1 MSLEPLRARIDE
13 IDASLLRLFQE
24 RMDVSAQ
31 IAAQKRR
38 DGLPV
43 YDAARERAKA
53 KAFHDAARPPYGP
66 YAQELYASLCALS
79 RRYQRCLATPLR
91 AGLLGR
97 TLQHSFSPLI
107 HSFFGDYSYDLF
119 EVEPQQLESFVLSGP
134 FDALNVT
141 IPYKKAVLPYCG
153 KLTARAQKAGNVNT
167 LVRLKDGTLLG
178 DNTDGVGFEAMVNSL
193 PCQPA
198 GKKVLVLGNGGASAT
213 VCSVLRAMGASEI
226 AVIPHHGG
234 ERPENHRDAQWIVNA
249 TPCGMYPAS
258 DDAPIS
264 LDGFPA
270 VEAVLDLV
278 YNPARTRLLLQAQ
291 ARSIVHANGLTM
303 LVMQAYAAAE
313 RFLGR
318 DLPIR
323 LAEEALRAVRR
334 SQENIVLVGMPG
346 CGKTTVGRLLAQ
358 KTGRAFFDAD
368 ELLCERLG
376 MDLPQYLRTHPE
388 AAFRDAEAGVLAAV
402 GKRSGIVLA
411 TGGGCVLRAQNIASL
426 KQNGRVIFL
435 ERALEKLPTQ
445 GRPLS
450 QAGDLGRMYRRRL
463 PLYLA
468 FADAR
473 AANDGTLQEA
483 VDNVLEA
490 YDEVVDY

>member
-153 KLTARAQKAGNVNT
+153 KL
-167 LVRLKDGTLLG
+167 
-178 DNTDGVGFEAMVNSL
+178 
-193 PCQPA
+193 
-198 GKKVLVLGNGGASAT
+198 
-213 VCSVLRAMGASEI
+213 
-226 AVIPHHGG
+226 
-234 ERPENHRDAQWIVNA
+234 
-249 TPCGMYPAS
+249 
-258 DDAPIS
+258 
-264 LDGFPA
+264 
-270 VEAVLDLV
+270 
-278 YNPARTRLLLQAQ
+278 
-291 ARSIVHANGLTM
+291 
-303 LVMQAYAAAE
+303 
-313 RFLGR
+313 
-318 DLPIR
+318 
-323 LAEEALRAVRR
+323 
-334 SQENIVLVGMPG
+334 
-346 CGKTTVGRLLAQ
+346 
-358 KTGRAFFDAD
+358 
-368 ELLCERLG
+368 
-376 MDLPQYLRTHPE
+376 
-388 AAFRDAEAGVLAAV
+388 
-402 GKRSGIVLA
+402 
-411 TGGGCVLRAQNIASL
+411 
-426 KQNGRVIFL
+426 
-435 ERALEKLPTQ
+435 
-445 GRPLS
+445 
-450 QAGDLGRMYRRRL
+450 
-463 PLYLA
+463 
-468 FADAR
+468 
-473 AANDGTLQEA
+473 
-483 VDNVLEA
+483 
-490 YDEVVDY
+490 